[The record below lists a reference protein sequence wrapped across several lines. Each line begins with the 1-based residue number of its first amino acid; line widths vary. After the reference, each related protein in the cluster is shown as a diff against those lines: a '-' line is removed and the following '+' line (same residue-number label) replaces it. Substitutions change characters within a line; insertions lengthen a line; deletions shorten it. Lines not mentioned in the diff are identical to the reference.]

1 MISSDDAVREM
12 SVPLPLGTVV
22 DLAPV
27 RDRERPVW
35 LALGEDGTI
44 SRWDVATG
52 DHEAVGTTTIAAESD
67 HEPWDGHRLRRS
79 LHASHDG
86 MFAAVVNDYGR
97 FGEVIDLRTGEVT
110 LALDNQGYHQ
120 ETVPF
125 SLEFARSHGR
135 CVVVH
140 RTAWNR
146 LDVSDAQT
154 GVLLTDRLLP
164 APADGDAVPEHYLDY
179 FHGALYVSP
188 DGKRILDDGWMWH
201 PVGVPSVWGLDQWI
215 GGNVWESEDGPSRV
229 DVCGRDYYW
238 DHAMTWIDSVRVAV
252 EGLGDDDD
260 VMQPGARIFD
270 TSQTGQGGM
279 PTAVE
284 LIAFEGPTGR
294 FFSDGTRLFS
304 CGGSGLS
311 TWDPVEGKLLSVVPG
326 FSPTHH
332 HPGARQF
339 VQLADGVIRLWAA

>member
-1 MISSDDAVREM
+1 M
-12 SVPLPLGTVV
+12 PLRLGAIV

-27 RDRERPVW
+27 RDREPHVW
-35 LALGEDGTI
+35 LALGADGTI
-44 SRWDVATG
+44 NRWDVAAG
-52 DHEAVGTTTIAAESD
+52 DHEAVGSTSIAAEAD
-67 HEPWDGHRLRRS
+67 REPWNGHRLRRR

-86 MFAAVVNDYGR
+86 TFAAVVNDYGR

-110 LALDNQGYHQ
+110 LTLDNQGGHE

-125 SLEFARSHGR
+125 SLAFAQSRGR

-140 RTAWNR
+140 RSAWNR

-164 APADGDAVPEHYLDY
+164 APADGDAVPEHHLDY

-215 GGNVWESEDGPSRV
+215 EGNEWESEDGPSRV
-229 DVCGRDYYW
+229 DVCGREYYW

-270 TSQTGQGGM
+270 TSRTGQGGLWRM

-284 LIAFEGPTGR
+284 LNAFEGPNGR
-294 FFSDGTRLFS
+294 FFSDGTYLFS
-304 CGGSGLS
+304 CDDSGLS
-311 TWDPVEGKLLSVVPG
+311 TWDPVVGRLLGVVPG
-326 FSPTHH
+326 FSPAHH

-339 VQLADGVIRLWAA
+339 LQLADGVIRLWAA